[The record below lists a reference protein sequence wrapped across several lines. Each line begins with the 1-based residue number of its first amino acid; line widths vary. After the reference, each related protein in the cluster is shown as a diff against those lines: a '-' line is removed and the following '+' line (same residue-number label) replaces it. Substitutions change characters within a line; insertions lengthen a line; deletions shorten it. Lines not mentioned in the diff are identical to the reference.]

1 MKPFLKFG
9 LLVGV
14 VGFFVIIPVAVVLG
28 ICGPGVTL
36 VAGAIAGFLTAYGG
50 RAATSREG
58 AQSGAIAGAIS
69 GGVMLLGQLLGGMLI
84 VAFAHVTQ
92 TPPVLGT
99 VPSLSAPL
107 SELIPYYSGGLVG
120 GLCFGWVG
128 VLLGALA
135 GGLAG
140 AFGARPGSRSAS
152 TAGSVGPGATPPA

>member
-9 LLVGV
+9 LLVGA

-36 VAGAIAGFLTAYGG
+36 LAGAIAGFLTAYRGK
-50 RAATSREG
+50 AATSRDG
-58 AQSGAIAGAIS
+58 AQTGAMAGAIS
-69 GGVMLLGQLLGGMLI
+69 GGIMLLGQILGAVLV

-92 TPPVLGT
+92 TQPVFGS

-107 SELIPYYSGGLVG
+107 SELIPYYSGGLGV
-120 GLCFGWVG
+120 GLCFGLVG
-128 VLLGALA
+128 ILLGAIA

-152 TAGSVGPGATPPA
+152 TGGSVAPGSTPPA